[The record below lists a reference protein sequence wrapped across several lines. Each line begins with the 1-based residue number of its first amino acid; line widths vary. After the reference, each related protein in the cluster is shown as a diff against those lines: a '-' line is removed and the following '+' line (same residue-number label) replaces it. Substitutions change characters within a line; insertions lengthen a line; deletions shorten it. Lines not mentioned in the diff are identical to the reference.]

1 MTKNNKL
8 PPYFK
13 EYLDE
18 RFANVDNRF
27 DEMSNEIGVL
37 RDERGSIK
45 LTSVIVGA
53 IGGLLVTIAS
63 FFGFNQFKK

>member
-8 PPYFK
+8 PLYFK

-18 RFANVDNRF
+18 RFKNIDTRF
-27 DEMSNEIGVL
+27 DTLHDEIVVL
-37 RDERGSIK
+37 KQEIGSIK
-45 LTSVIVGA
+45 LTSAIVGA
-53 IGGLLVTIAS
+53 IGGLLVAMAT

>member
-18 RFANVDNRF
+18 RFSNVDERF
-27 DEMSNEIGVL
+27 DTLHDEISVL
-37 RDERGSIK
+37 REEIGSIK
-45 LTSVIVGA
+45 LTSAIVGA
-53 IGGLLVTIAS
+53 IGGLLVAIAT